1 MKEIVKFPI
10 NAPVEVTLQFET
22 GKRVEGRYGNRV
34 MYSLLDDRVMYVPPY
49 VEQRFQELAIGAGE
63 PLLLC
68 KKVSE
73 RWQTGT
79 GPSGASRRAPQ
90 QALASANG
98 ASAADSVVPDPTL
111 NLQPVGQTSDDEI
124 VGRDGEETPDK
135 HHAAALAQEESN
147 RTSEE
152 EQPSANSTAP
162 MAQELALQTNSQH
175 QRQDSAEGPDTGIA
189 LASARPVEPSTKESV
204 FLPAMSMEVALARR
218 AAIVDFTR
226 RIMVKDQD
234 FGEIPGTNKPTL
246 LKPGA
251 EKLCNFF
258 GLEPE
263 FTPIVEDLDWTGV
276 QHGGEIFCYARYRCR
291 LLREG
296 RVVGVGEGSCNSWE
310 AKYRYRWVAEEQVP
324 DHSDRTC
331 LPKRGVRRTLCEFDF
346 AIERAETTGTY
357 GKPAE
362 HWQRFRDAIRTGAA
376 RQVEKFTRRGKSVAW
391 EIDVDTALYRIP
403 NPDVADAVN
412 TVQKMAQKR
421 ALVAATLIATSAS
434 EFFTQDM
441 EDADPSGRNVETGS
455 HPPASREGQAHVC
468 DRKLEELNPKPAVP
482 VEPDAAAKP
491 WKNFGEMRRAFEQI
505 RGQVGETRYLE
516 ELQLAGV
523 QNPGQ
528 FQSASKALACYW
540 RLGAH
545 RRATG
550 GGVMAALAVVPSPA
564 VTAAPLYLIEDQLAA
579 LIETAELVSPEQ
591 EQEFRAEFQTALTAA
606 VEKRDH
612 VGQFLAHLE
621 QQIDFAQVRDRPA
634 EATQGDL
641 RASPGTAG
649 ELRDRDP
656 REPRA
661 PMAKAG
667 TVSWRGSPPPS
678 ACGRVRHRW
687 RLPTS
692 QPSLRNTRR
701 SR

>member
-1 MKEIVKFPI
+1 MKEVVKFPI
-10 NAPVEVTLQFET
+10 NTPVEVTLQCEA
-22 GKRVEGRYGNRV
+22 GKRVEGRYGDQV
-34 MYSLLDDRVMYVPPY
+34 MYSLLDNRVMYVPLY

-68 KKVSE
+68 KKMVKD
-73 RWQTGT
+73 G
-79 GPSGASRRAPQ
+79 SRNRTEWSVGRSPEPP
-90 QALASANG
+90 LAAADG

-111 NLQPVGQTSDDEI
+111 HLQPVWQTSDDEI
-124 VGRDGEETPDK
+124 GGRNGEGTPDE
-135 HHAAALAQEESN
+135 HHTAALVRVEGN
-147 RTSEE
+147 GTSEE

-162 MAQELALQTNSQH
+162 VAQELALQTNSQH
-175 QRQDSAEGPDTGIA
+175 QRQDSAEGPGTEIV
-189 LASARPVEPSTKESV
+189 LASAPPVEHSTKESV

-218 AAIVDFTR
+218 AAIVEFTR

-234 FGEIPGTNKPTL
+234 FGEIPGTGKPTL

-263 FTPIVEDLDWTGV
+263 FTPMVEDIDWTGA
-276 QHGGEIFCYARYRCR
+276 QHGGEVFCYARYRCR

-362 HWQRFRDAIRTGAA
+362 HWQRFRDAIRTGTA

-391 EIDVDTALYRIP
+391 EIDADTALYRIP

-455 HPPASREGQAHVC
+455 HLPGSREGQAHVC

-505 RGQVGETRYLE
+505 REQVGETRYLE

-540 RLGAH
+540 RLA
-545 RRATG
+545 RI
-550 GGVMAALAVVPSPA
+550 AA
-564 VTAAPLYLIEDQLAA
+564 Q
-579 LIETAELVSPEQ
+579 PEV
-591 EQEFRAEFQTALTAA
+591 A
-606 VEKRDH
+606 
-612 VGQFLAHLE
+612 
-621 QQIDFAQVRDRPA
+621 
-634 EATQGDL
+634 
-641 RASPGTAG
+641 
-649 ELRDRDP
+649 
-656 REPRA
+656 
-661 PMAKAG
+661 
-667 TVSWRGSPPPS
+667 
-678 ACGRVRHRW
+678 
-687 RLPTS
+687 
-692 QPSLRNTRR
+692 
-701 SR
+701 